1 MGLNFRART
10 SAECSKRIE
19 GEGVDDTLQRG
30 LQFTVLILV
39 KIKHIH
45 GTIGMSCSDVL
56 AIRRLGGP
64 SEEERRAYK
73 VHRESKQVGGLILSE
88 G

>member
-1 MGLNFRART
+1 M
-10 SAECSKRIE
+10 
-19 GEGVDDTLQRG
+19 
-30 LQFTVLILV
+30 VLILV

-56 AIRRLGGP
+56 AIRRLEGP